1 MVRRA
6 AVWRESASEAAL
18 EVPPV
23 STDGRAYAK
32 LCIYGPCFSLSGY
45 LLFPLFLLAAH
56 LGGAWSNWSVNNSV
70 FVVRLLAFT
79 VSPIVLLAAVLVR
92 VRCVRFILVF
102 SSTVT
107 QHLHTRGVQDL
118 EDEILL
124 NMRISISFE
133 MYYWCC
139 DTLGSRNMMNN
150 VLNARRAYPKSR
162 TPDSCVTCTGGL
174 PVANVSCLSRSGP
187 GFRRDWSD
195 ITCMSNRC
203 QGSWNLGLHAVG

>member
-6 AVWRESASEAAL
+6 AVWREPASEAAL

-92 VRCVRFILVF
+92 VRCVGFILVF

-124 NMRISISFE
+124 NIRISISFE
-133 MYYWCC
+133 LYCWCC
-139 DTLGSRNMMNN
+139 DTLGSRTVMND
-150 VLNARRAYPKSR
+150 VLHVVRPPVSPSLTRYGPCIVSQQGAIR
-162 TPDSCVTCTGGL
+162 TRVK
-174 PVANVSCLSRSGP
+174 
-187 GFRRDWSD
+187 
-195 ITCMSNRC
+195 
-203 QGSWNLGLHAVG
+203 WNIF